1 MNDKI
6 IRFLQDAGYE
16 GTSTEPAALQ
26 LLRFFEEE
34 YDVSLLP
41 LLEREWVDEQIEREA
56 TFAQFQILREFI
68 DEKHL
73 GAYDKTMAA
82 IASD

>member
-6 IRFLQDAGYE
+6 KQFLDEAGYE

-41 LLEREWVDEQIEREA
+41 LLEREWVDEQIEREV
-56 TFAQFQILREFI
+56 TQEHFKMLREFI
-68 DEKHL
+68 DDEHL
-73 GAYDKTMAA
+73 GAYDKTLAT
-82 IASD
+82 IESL